1 MKKQILFFLFVG
13 SILRANPSP
22 IPVLYGSEDLLKKE
36 NSVFTPE
43 KKKDKNDKIP
53 VLWGG
58 SSLTQEERT
67 INGIPMKVYIL
78 GGGAYIMHKTIKLS
92 AREIEIIGEDALV
105 GNLKGQVI
113 VEDFQNGVTLTASK
127 GTYNKMAGT
136 VSLEN
141 NPVLVQKKDGKVV
154 RIHCQSIVR
163 YLEEAKTNLAGKVVV
178 TSDEFQVFGEDAVF
192 SEKEDRIDLAGEPFL
207 FSENRFLIGKTLSY
221 FVKEGSIQLD
231 GDATIY
237 QVSYENK
244 KDKEKDTTTKERV
257 VTLFTG
263 KTLTHQNK
271 GKETLTS
278 MNGDAFMYRKTS
290 EFKANL
296 LESRRNN
303 KDIKATGNVSYL
315 DRENAYRMEGGLLSY
330 DKEKGYSYLTE
341 SPRIVFLD
349 KKELNERGQLT
360 AVFLE
365 RFDERFETVARGDV
379 QVETQTA
386 TATGEFATY
395 YEKRDELVLEGNPT
409 LVKDNTKVSAGKI
422 ILFPKSDRA
431 YLTDGLK
438 VIPNGEKK

>member
-1 MKKQILFFLFVG
+1 MKKQILFYLLFV
-13 SILRANPSP
+13 SILRVNPSP
-22 IPVLYGSEDLLKKE
+22 IPVLYGSEDLLKNE
-36 NSVFTPE
+36 NSIFSPE
-43 KKKDKNDKIP
+43 KKKDKKDKIP
-53 VLWGG
+53 VVWGG

-67 INGIPMKVYIL
+67 INGFPVKVFIL

-92 AREIEIIGEDALV
+92 AREIEIIGEDALI
-105 GNLKGQVI
+105 GNLKGQVV

-127 GTYNKMAGT
+127 GIYNKMAGT

-141 NPVLVQKKDGKVV
+141 NPVLNQKKDGKVV
-154 RIHCQSIVR
+154 KIQCQSIVR
-163 YLEEAKTNLAGKVVV
+163 YLEEAKTNLAGRVVV

-271 GKETLTS
+271 GKETITS
-278 MNGDAFMYRKTS
+278 MNGDAFMYRTSS

-315 DRENAYRMEGGLLSY
+315 DRENGYRMEGGLLSY
-330 DKEKGYSYLTE
+330 DKDKGYSYLTE

-349 KKELNERGQLT
+349 KKELSERGQLT

-365 RFDERFETVARGDV
+365 RFDERFEVVARGNV

-386 TATGEFATY
+386 TATGEYATY
-395 YEKRDELVLEGNPT
+395 HEKRDELVMEGNPT

-422 ILFPKSDRA
+422 ILFPKSDKA
-431 YLTDGLK
+431 FLTDGLK